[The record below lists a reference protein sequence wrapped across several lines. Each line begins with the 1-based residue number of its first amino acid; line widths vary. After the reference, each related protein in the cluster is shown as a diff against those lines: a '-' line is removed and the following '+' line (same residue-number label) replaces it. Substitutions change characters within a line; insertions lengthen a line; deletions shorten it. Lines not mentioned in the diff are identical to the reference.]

1 VQDPLSELMDR
12 QQIAD
17 LVTGYCLAL
26 DAMDL
31 ETLTALFTQD
41 CLVDYGP
48 GPGMRSVGASR
59 LQQDLA
65 RMWRWSRTS
74 HHSSNVHIVFTS
86 EDFADVTSSVYAWH
100 ERPDGSTATMMGQYR
115 DQMRRTVDGWRIASR
130 TQVLTGNDAGFDVAI
145 NPFDRR
151 PDPQGKGLA

>member
-1 VQDPLSELMDR
+1 MRDPLSELLDR
-12 QQIAD
+12 QQITD

-31 ETLTALFTQD
+31 ETLTGLFTQD
-41 CLVDYGP
+41 CVVVYGP
-48 GPGMRSVGASR
+48 GPGMRSVGARR

-65 RMWRWSRTS
+65 RMWRWARTS
-74 HHSSNVHIVFTS
+74 HHSSNVYTVFTS
-86 EDFADVTSSVYAWH
+86 EDSADVVSSVYAWH

-115 DQMRRTVDGWRIASR
+115 DEMRRTAQGWRIASR
-130 TQVLTGNDAGFDVAI
+130 VQLLTGNDAGFDVAI

-151 PDPQGKGLA
+151 PDPQGNGPA